1 MMISV
6 IELQV
11 RDISRSPHFT
21 YEITTPALYQL
32 AYTEIKRTT
41 ETGES
46 TWHENVFVVTNKLTK
61 LENHMVGTNNV
72 SLY

>member
-1 MMISV
+1 MISV

-32 AYTEIKRTT
+32 AYTEIKQTT
-41 ETGES
+41 ETGGE
-46 TWHENVFVVTNKLTK
+46 
-61 LENHMVGTNNV
+61 HMARKRLR
-72 SLY
+72 SY